1 MNEGPRHSGEEA
13 MMHAS
18 KQPPSASK
26 SLAKAKF
33 IWIRQVCSDQT
44 LGHLSCR
51 VAALLLD
58 HINLTSEEAWPSQAR
73 LAEAA
78 GVTTRSIQSA
88 LHSLRLSGHLAV
100 RRSKGRNN
108 RYRPNFAPANQPSGD
123 GARQPQTGSKTH
135 EQTFSRF
142 QKTPLEGRFNALKG
156 EERRRVGHEMLALA
170 RHLGSSRPVQGG
182 KDA

>member
-1 MNEGPRHSGEEA
+1 

-18 KQPPSASK
+18 KPPPNASK

-33 IWIRQVCSDQT
+33 IWIRQVCSDQA
-44 LGHLSCR
+44 LGHLPCR

-58 HINLTSEEAWPSQAR
+58 HINQASEEAWPSQAR

-88 LHSLRLSGHLAV
+88 LHSLRRSGHLTV

-108 RYRPNFAPANQPSGD
+108 RYRPTLAAANKPSGD
-123 GARQPQTGSKTH
+123 GARQPQTGSKTY
-135 EQTFSRF
+135 EPTFARF
-142 QKTPLEGRFNALKG
+142 QKTPLEGRSNALKG
-156 EERRRVGHEMLALA
+156 EERRHMGREMLALA
-170 RHLGSSRPVQGG
+170 RHLGSNRPVQGG